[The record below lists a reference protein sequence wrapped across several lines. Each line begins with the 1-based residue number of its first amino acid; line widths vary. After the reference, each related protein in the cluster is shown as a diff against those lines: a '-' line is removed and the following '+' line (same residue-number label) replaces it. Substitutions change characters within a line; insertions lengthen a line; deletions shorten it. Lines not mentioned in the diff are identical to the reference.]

1 LIKAAENELITERET
16 ILKLRTL
23 VQTKNTKLDQLK
35 KKFLE
40 LQSASK
46 ARMILLEQERIE
58 KQKLLDTIDHYKENL
73 IEREDALA
81 EKEKTVLELRSKTR
95 TLENFR
101 FVLDHRLQQLSAER
115 GPITSH
121 IEGWLALD

>member
-1 LIKAAENELITERET
+1 LKQLIKAAENELITERET

-40 LQSASK
+40 LQAASK

-58 KQKLLDTIDHYKENL
+58 KQKLLDTIEHYKENL

-121 IEGWLALD
+121 IEG